1 MPRIG
6 LFCITAN
13 PKTCARRYLACVDA
27 SPELKTPAKN
37 KQLTMRINPEDRV
50 RLHAAAADLDLT
62 ITEMVKTAIRD
73 RYGVELTPV
82 S

>member
-1 MPRIG
+1 M
-6 LFCITAN
+6 
-13 PKTCARRYLACVDA
+13 
-27 SPELKTPAKN
+27 KTPAKN
-37 KQLTMRINPEDRV
+37 KQLTMRINPEDRA